1 MFEIKVNSNSF
12 GLIEGFIWNKTYI
25 DLLILTSEISIETV
39 DEGPI
44 LDGDL
49 TNLPIRIP

>member
-1 MFEIKVNSNSF
+1 MFEIKVNSNSY

-25 DLLILTSEISIETV
+25 DLLILTTEVDMKTV
-39 DEGPI
+39 DVNPI

-49 TNLPIRIP
+49 ANLPIRIP